1 MDTNVLSV
9 IMGEMPEGET
19 ARRLNSTR
27 RVEEIETTFCLGI
40 VSRADQEEVSFF
52 FETLEKLGIPK
63 PFRGKV
69 NVGLGRPLIP

>member
-1 MDTNVLSV
+1 
-9 IMGEMPEGET
+9 
-19 ARRLNSTR
+19 
-27 RVEEIETTFCLGI
+27 VEKEIDTTFCLGI
-40 VSRADQEEVSFF
+40 VSRAEQEEVSFF